1 MNKVSLSAL
10 ELCSMMLLFLTGST
24 IVVGLNFTALED
36 SILAIA
42 MEVGF
47 GIILFYFYLL
57 IVKKSSWKEFVP
69 LLEMGF
75 GSVLA
80 RILAVLFSFYFLYI
94 AARVMNDFAFFTTQI
109 LYPDAPNWIAS
120 VPFLL
125 VVGYSS
131 MLGIEAIS
139 RSAVIMTFFF
149 LLILVVLWL
158 LGYFSEEFQARYL
171 LPLFSHGWKQLG
183 KMIFPTGLTFPY
195 GELVV
200 FLVFLP
206 YVAHKEKVQKVVWI
220 PIVITGMII
229 MITMELIIGILHAP
243 FANTYYFPFVK
254 AMELISYLG
263 IIQHMEIFTYLLLI
277 GGGFIKV
284 SVFIYAARVVL
295 TQLFKRKQKNWHVFI
310 LMGVVYLLSLHR
322 SGNIAEHLYVG
333 LKLVPYYLHIPLQFV
348 IPFLLGIV
356 VFWRTRRR
364 AS

>member
-1 MNKVSLSAL
+1 MNKVSMSAL

-24 IVVGLNFTALED
+24 IVVGLNFTGMED

-47 GIILFYFYLL
+47 GILLFYFYLL
-57 IVKKSSWKEFVP
+57 VLKKSSWKEFVP

-75 GSVLA
+75 GSLLA
-80 RILAVLFSFYFLYI
+80 RILAFIFSFYFLYI

-109 LYPDAPNWIAS
+109 LYPDAPNWIAA

-125 VVGYSS
+125 VVGYST
-131 MLGIEAIS
+131 MLGIESIA
-139 RSAVIMTFFF
+139 RSAVIITFFF
-149 LLILVVLWL
+149 LLILVILWL
-158 LGYFSEEFQARYL
+158 LGFLSEEFQVRYL
-171 LPLFSHGWKQLG
+171 MPLFSHGWKTLG
-183 KMIFPTGLTFPY
+183 HMIFPTGLTFPY

-206 YVAHKEKVQKVVWI
+206 YISNKEKVQKVVWM
-220 PIVITGMII
+220 PIVIAGVII
-229 MITMELIIGILHAP
+229 MITMELVIGILHAP

-254 AMELISYLG
+254 AMELVSYLG

-295 TQLFKRKQKNWHVFI
+295 SQLFKMKQKNGHVII
-310 LMGVVYLLSLHR
+310 LMVIVYLLSLHR
-322 SGNIAEHLYVG
+322 SGDIAEHLYVG
-333 LKLVPYYLHIPLQFV
+333 LKLVPYYLHIPLQLV

-356 VFWRTRRR
+356 VFWRTRKRVP
-364 AS
+364 